1 MTDNVLPHIF
11 VYGVMHNAWQTIFLF
26 FEFFNSFN
34 LSSQEVHNNLEP
46 KFVIFGSLESKKPP
60 QQRKTPRL

>member
-1 MTDNVLPHIF
+1 MIDNVLPHIF
-11 VYGVMHNAWQTIFLF
+11 VYGVMHNAWQKKNLF
-26 FEFFNSFN
+26 FKFFNSFN
-34 LSSQEVHNNLEP
+34 LSSQVVHSSLDP